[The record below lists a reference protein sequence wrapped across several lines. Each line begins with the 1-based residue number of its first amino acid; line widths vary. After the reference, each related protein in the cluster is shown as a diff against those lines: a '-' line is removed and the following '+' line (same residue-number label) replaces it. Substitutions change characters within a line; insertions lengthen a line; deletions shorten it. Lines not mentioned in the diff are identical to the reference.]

1 MSMKYLSSFQAL
13 PQKDRQRL
21 VALGLVLLA
30 LMLWTWNLAP
40 ALKTLR
46 EVPLQLTQ
54 LQDQTQKLK
63 LMQAQAQAFQ
73 KSPRLPT
80 REAGLLLQ
88 KAAAET
94 LASGA
99 RLNIEGTRATLTL
112 SSVSAESLAQFLA
125 VVRTQAQVLP
135 IEAHLQKF
143 SDPAATQKTAAP
155 ELWRGTMV
163 LSLPGG

>member
-125 VVRTQAQVLP
+125 VVRTQAHVLP

>member
-143 SDPAATQKTAAP
+143 SDPAATQKT
-155 ELWRGTMV
+155 
-163 LSLPGG
+163 S